1 MEKKIIKF
9 ISDISKKEIIL
20 TVDERLNCIDEKKL
34 APRKL
39 AEANAALKGVKLPR

>member
-9 ISDISKKEIIL
+9 TSEISKKEITL
-20 TVDERLNCIDEKKL
+20 TVDERLNSIDEKKV

-39 AEANAALKGVKLPR
+39 AEVNEALKGVKLPR